1 MRNIKAGA
9 LCFRLLYF
17 DKDIEESQEYCLQG
31 VVDMPIGLNPIQ
43 RNPERAKVIHQYL
56 KEQEDNYGKMLAT
69 SFANVQK
76 KTQEAADKLKKKKNK
91 KLGSI
96 RLSNTDNISKCKRV
110 KAQLN
115 ARLGEI
121 YASTM
126 DEKMKQALA
135 KDVMMQIV
143 KVDMKINEIK
153 KRELAIQQ
161 EKMNIKNDTEQAKR
175 RRRKDIEERST
186 IIKRDFLHQEDGGTA
201 DASPVNE
208 ISADLPAVT
217 AEIGGNE
224 ISLSDASAAT
234 AEMSAVSF
242 EAVV

>member
-1 MRNIKAGA
+1 
-9 LCFRLLYF
+9 
-17 DKDIEESQEYCLQG
+17 
-31 VVDMPIGLNPIQ
+31 MPIGLNPIQ

-56 KEQEDNYGKMLAT
+56 KEQEDNYGKLLAT
-69 SFANVQK
+69 SFAKVNK
-76 KTQEAADKLKKKKNK
+76 SAQEAAAKAKKKNSKK

-96 RLSNTDNISKCKRV
+96 RLSNTDSITKCKRV

-143 KVDMKINEIK
+143 KVDMKINEIQ

-161 EKMNIKNDTEQAKR
+161 EKLCKKNESEQTR
-175 RRRKDIEERST
+175 RKRRKDIEERST
-186 IIKRDFLHQEDGGTA
+186 MIKRDFLHQEDGGDA
-201 DASPVNE
+201 DMSSAG
-208 ISADLPAVT
+208 ISADLPAVM
-217 AEIGGNE
+217 AEISGNE
-224 ISLSDASAAT
+224 ISLSDASVAA
-234 AEMSAVSF
+234 AEMSVSF

>member
-1 MRNIKAGA
+1 
-9 LCFRLLYF
+9 
-17 DKDIEESQEYCLQG
+17 
-31 VVDMPIGLNPIQ
+31 MPIGLNPIQ
-43 RNPERAKVIHQYL
+43 RDPERAKVIHQYL
-56 KEQEDNYGKMLAT
+56 KEQEDNYGKLLA
-69 SFANVQK
+69 SSYADVRK
-76 KTQEAADKLKKKKNK
+76 KAQEAADKSKKKKNK

-126 DEKMKQALA
+126 SDKMKQALA
-135 KDVMMQIV
+135 KDVMMQLV
-143 KVDMKINEIK
+143 KVDMKISEIK

-161 EKMNIKNDTEQAKR
+161 EKMRRKNESEQVKR

-186 IIKRDFLHQEDGGTA
+186 LIKRDFLHQEDGGTA
-201 DASPVNE
+201 DTSSVNG
-208 ISADLPAVT
+208 ISAGLPAVT
-217 AEIGGNE
+217 AEIGGSE
-224 ISLSDASAAT
+224 ISLSDASVAA